1 MKSDERFK
9 RVFAWGVTALVLAE
23 LVLVLVS
30 WLLSAAMT
38 GGVRALLSSEGVRWL
53 FGSFTSMLASP
64 WLVWLLLLA
73 VAIGSLWQSGLP
85 QLLRRRAT
93 PVTYRER
100 TALTAIVLLL
110 LLDVVVLAT
119 LTLVPHAVLL
129 SSTGA
134 LFPSAFSRALVPI
147 VTFALLLAS
156 FTYGLMSGSFAS
168 LTDAVW
174 SFTVGIRKAAPLIVL
189 YFLIK
194 LFYESLRFV
203 LL

>member
-1 MKSDERFK
+1 MKKYLPHIAITLFS
-9 RVFAWGVTALVLAE
+9 AQLL
-23 LVLVLVS
+23 LMLVS
-30 WLLSAAMT
+30 WLLSAAFPVS
-38 GGVRALLSSEGVRWL
+38 GIRSLLSGEGLRWF
-53 FGSFTSMLASP
+53 FGHFALSMATP

-100 TALTAIVLLL
+100 TALTAVVLLL

>member
-73 VAIGSLWQSGLP
+73 VAFGSLWQSGLP

-100 TALTAIVLLL
+100 TALTAVVLLL

-174 SFTVGIRKAAPLIVL
+174 SFTVGIRKAARLIVL

>member
-100 TALTAIVLLL
+100 TALTAVVLLL

-174 SFTVGIRKAAPLIVL
+174 SFTVGIRKAAPLFVL

>member
-9 RVFAWGVTALVLAE
+9 RVFAWGVTVLVLAE

-100 TALTAIVLLL
+100 TALTAVVLLL